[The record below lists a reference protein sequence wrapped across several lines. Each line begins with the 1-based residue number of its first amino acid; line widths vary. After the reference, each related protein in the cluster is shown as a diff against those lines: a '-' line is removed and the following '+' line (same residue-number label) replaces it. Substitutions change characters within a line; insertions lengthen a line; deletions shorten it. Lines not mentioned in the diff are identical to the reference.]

1 LQNSNGDMK
10 KRIIL
15 TILFIVTCGNLFS
28 QNVQNKSENEMKVFE
43 QTLIEHMKKIKTLQ
57 CAFVQEKT
65 STLFDDKNVS
75 KGNLFYQS
83 PNALRWE
90 YTDPS
95 VSTLILNGNDAA
107 LLGKNNEKLG
117 NERVFKELGGII
129 ISLINGNGIAKNKQF
144 TTVFKETEDNQVQV
158 ELTPTQRRLKDYFNT
173 IEIKIDIKTMLANEI
188 ILNEKSGDKTIISL
202 TDKMVNVEIPSSVF
216 IIK

>member
-1 LQNSNGDMK
+1 MQNSNGDMK